1 VRGTENPQDNLFSY
15 VSLEERIPDNHPL
28 RPVRRMFDE
37 ALERLSDRLDAL
49 YPETGRPSIPPE
61 HLLRASLLQILY
73 SVRSERLLM
82 EQLAYN
88 LLFRWFV
95 GLGIDDPIWDPSTFS
110 KNRDRLLDA
119 TLSQDLL
126 QAVLAPARD
135 QKLLS
140 TDHFSVDGTLV
151 EAWASMKSFQP
162 VETTDDE
169 DDSGPGDAGGGRN
182 AARDFRGEQRTNDTH
197 QSTTDPGAK
206 LYKKAPGQ
214 AARLAYLGHITT
226 ENRNGLVVATELTP
240 ADGYAER
247 DAAIA
252 MLERMRGRHRI
263 TVAADKGYDSRD
275 FVDTLRTQLNATP
288 HVAQNDTNRRS
299 AIDGRTT
306 RHPGYAAS
314 QKVRKR
320 VEEPFGWA
328 KAAGLLRRPML
339 RGRNALTGWFNLH
352 AAAYNLIRLRKLLAP
367 DPA

>member
-1 VRGTENPQDNLFSY
+1 MRGIEDPQDNLFSY

-28 RPVRRMFDE
+28 RPIRRMVDE
-37 ALERLSDRLDAL
+37 ALECLSERLDAL
-49 YPETGRPSIPPE
+49 YADEGRPSIPPE
-61 HLLRASLLQILY
+61 RLLRASLLQILY
-73 SVRSERLLM
+73 SVRSEKLLM
-82 EQLAYN
+82 EQLQYN

-95 GLGIDDPIWDPSTFS
+95 GLGIDDPVWDPSTFS

-119 TLSQDLL
+119 ELSRELL

-140 TDHFSVDGTLV
+140 TEHFSVDGTLV

-162 VETTDDE
+162 VVSDDE
-169 DDSGPGDAGGGRN
+169 DDSDSSAGGGRN
-182 AARDFRGEQRTNDTH
+182 APRDFRGEQRTNDTH
-197 QSTTDPGAK
+197 QSSTDPGAK

-214 AARLAYLGHITT
+214 AARLAYLGHLTI

-275 FVDTLRTQLNATP
+275 FVEALRTKLNATP

-339 RGRNALTGWFNLH
+339 RGRETLTGWFNLH